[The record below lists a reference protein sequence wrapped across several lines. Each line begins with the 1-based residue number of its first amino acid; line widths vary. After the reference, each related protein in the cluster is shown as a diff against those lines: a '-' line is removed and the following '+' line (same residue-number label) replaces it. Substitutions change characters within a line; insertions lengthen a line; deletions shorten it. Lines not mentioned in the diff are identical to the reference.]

1 MLQLWQNLAYV
12 DVRKWERENVGYRDA
27 PKKTQNVA
35 SDSEIGEV
43 SDDGLVTGLTLGSCK
58 LVGRAV
64 GRCGRI
70 AR

>member
-1 MLQLWQNLAYV
+1 ML
-12 DVRKWERENVGYRDA
+12 

-70 AR
+70 DR